1 MTQVITEPR
10 ETGTELCERG
20 HDLIR
25 SVLERIGD
33 KWSVVVICKL
43 ADTTRGFNELRRLS
57 GPSPITQ
64 RMLSATL
71 RRLERDGLVTRT
83 VHNTKPPRVD
93 YALTARG
100 LSLLDIVQSL
110 ARWAEDNSGGILDS
124 RTTFD
129 AEQA

>member
-1 MTQVITEPR
+1 MAHPTMEPG
-10 ETGTELCERG
+10 GTDSALCEQGR
-20 HDLIR
+20 DLTR
-25 SVLERIGD
+25 NVLERIGD

-57 GPSPITQ
+57 GPITQ

-83 VHNTKPPRVD
+83 VLNTKPPRVD
-93 YALTARG
+93 YALTSRG
-100 LSLLDIVQSL
+100 LSLLEIVQAL
-110 ARWAEDNSGGILDS
+110 ARWAEENAGGILDS

-129 AEQA
+129 AEHL

>member
-1 MTQVITEPR
+1 MTELITEPLD
-10 ETGTELCERG
+10 TGPALCEEGR
-20 HDLIR
+20 DLTR
-25 SVLERIGD
+25 DVLERIGD

-57 GPSPITQ
+57 GPISQ

-93 YALTARG
+93 YALTPRG
-100 LSLLDIVQSL
+100 LSLLGVVRAL
-110 ARWAEDNSGGILDS
+110 ARWAEENASGILDS
-124 RTTFD
+124 RTAFN

>member
-1 MTQVITEPR
+1 MTQSLTDPG
-10 ETGTELCERG
+10 ETDPALCEQGR
-20 HDLIR
+20 DLIR
-25 SVLERIGD
+25 DVLERIGD

-57 GPSPITQ
+57 SPITQ

-93 YALTARG
+93 YALTPRG
-100 LSLLDIVQSL
+100 LSLLEIVQAL
-110 ARWAEDNSGGILDS
+110 ARWAGDNAGGILDS

-129 AEQA
+129 AESG

>member
-1 MTQVITEPR
+1 MTQVTD
-10 ETGTELCERG
+10 TELCERG

-71 RRLERDGLVTRT
+71 RRLERDGLESEATEGCLPTFLPVFGELLRDLRDGLIGRQIHPGSLSELFRRT
-83 VHNTKPPRVD
+83 P
-93 YALTARG
+93 G
-100 LSLLDIVQSL
+100 
-110 ARWAEDNSGGILDS
+110 
-124 RTTFD
+124 F
-129 AEQA
+129 